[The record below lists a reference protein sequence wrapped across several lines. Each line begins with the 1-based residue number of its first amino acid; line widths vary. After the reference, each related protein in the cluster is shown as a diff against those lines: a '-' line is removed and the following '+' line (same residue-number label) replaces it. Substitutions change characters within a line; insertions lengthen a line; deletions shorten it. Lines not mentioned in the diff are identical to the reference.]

1 MSDAND
7 PRRVIARVPGWSGAE
22 FAIEKQAGG
31 LTNRTYR
38 LKRGKA
44 SFILRLDAVHDPDV
58 GLDRDCE
65 LEVLERASA
74 AGLAPEIVFSDVEAG
89 ILVTRFV
96 EGRPW
101 SRKDL
106 EDPRKLVLI
115 AELLQKV
122 HALPGSR
129 RRYRADS
136 IAAVYSSKLE
146 TIPELRAFGERCA
159 RIAADSAS
167 SGEICC
173 CHNDLVAAN
182 IIGDESPTLL
192 DWEYACDNDP
202 LFDLASLV
210 GYHDLD
216 QRLADFLLN
225 AYTGGTKPGHRERL
239 RALIRIYDALHWLW
253 LAVRQAARPDA
264 RQARRLTELQ
274 RRIS

>member
-1 MSDAND
+1 MSGTSD
-7 PRRVIARVPGWSGAE
+7 PRRAIARVPGWSGVE
-22 FAIEKQAGG
+22 FDIQKQAGG

-38 LKRGKA
+38 LRRGKE
-44 SFILRLDAVHDPDV
+44 SFMLRLDAAHEPDV

-65 LEVLERASA
+65 RRVLERASA
-74 AGLAPEIVFSDVEAG
+74 AGLAPEIVFADVEAR

-101 SRKDL
+101 STHDL
-106 EDPRKLVLI
+106 EDRQKLMCV
-115 AELLQKV
+115 AELLQRV
-122 HALPGSR
+122 HTLPGSG

-159 RIAADSAS
+159 RIAADFAHAE
-167 SGEICC
+167 EIRC

-182 IIGDESPTLL
+182 IVGDESLRLL

-202 LFDLASLV
+202 LFDLASLI

-216 QRLADFLLN
+216 RRLADCLLN
-225 AYTGGTKPGHRERL
+225 AYTGGAKPEHRERL
-239 RALIRIYDALHWLW
+239 GALLRIYDALHWLW
-253 LAVRQAARPDA
+253 LAVRQTARPDP
-264 RQARRLTELQ
+264 RQAARLTELQ